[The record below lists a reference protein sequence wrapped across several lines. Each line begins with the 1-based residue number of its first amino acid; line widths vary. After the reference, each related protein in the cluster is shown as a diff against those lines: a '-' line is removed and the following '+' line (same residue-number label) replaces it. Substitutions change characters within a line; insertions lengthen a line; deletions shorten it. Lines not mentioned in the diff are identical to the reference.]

1 MASLLVRPSKLRG
14 RVRAPPSKSYTHRA
28 ASLALLASGES
39 EIREPLWSL
48 DTEATLEACRLLGAG
63 VSVLS
68 EGGEWRLEGT
78 GGRVRPRSP
87 LIDARNSGTTLRIMT
102 AVASLSP
109 TPVRLTG
116 DESLRRRP
124 MGPLLEALR
133 QLGAEARCEGEGGRP
148 PVVVGGGL
156 VGGEAEITGEV
167 SSQFISALLIAC
179 PYAREEVKLSVSG
192 ELRSRPYVEVTLSLL
207 DRVGARVGRNARLTE
222 FRIPGEQLF
231 RPLSLSIPG
240 DYSSAAFVLAAGALT
255 GSEVEVSHLDPR
267 DPQGDR
273 AIAKLLE
280 EFGAEVE
287 FEDHVLSVA
296 GTGRLEGVEVDCGD
310 CPDLVPV
317 LAVLGS
323 VAEGRTVLTN
333 IPHLRLKETD
343 RLHALSSELRKMG
356 AEVRELP
363 DELRIRGVRKL
374 RGARVSSF
382 GDHRMAMALAV
393 AGLVAEGTTVV
404 EGAESIPVSYP
415 HFVRDMRSLGARMEY
430 L

>member
-1 MASLLVRPSKLRG
+1 MSSLLIRPSKLEG
-14 RVRAPPSKSYTHRA
+14 EVRAPPSKSYTHRA
-28 ASLALLASGES
+28 VSLALLAEGES
-39 EIREPLWSL
+39 RVRSPLRSL
-48 DTEATLEACRLLGAG
+48 DTEATLDACRVLGAG
-63 VSVLS
+63 VSALP
-68 EGGEWRLEGT
+68 EEWRVEGT
-78 GGRVRPRSP
+78 EGKLKPRSH
-87 LIDARNSGTTLRIMT
+87 LIDAKNSGTTLRIMT
-102 AVASLSP
+102 AVASHSP
-109 TPVRLTG
+109 SPVRLTG

-124 MGPLLEALR
+124 MGPLVEALR
-133 QLGAEARCEGEGGRP
+133 ELGVEARCEGEGGRP
-148 PVVVGGGL
+148 PVVVGGGM
-156 VGGEAEITGEV
+156 VGGEVEITGEV

-179 PYAREEVKLSVSG
+179 PYAREEVRLSVVG

-207 DRVGARVGRNARLTE
+207 GRVGARVKRNARLTE

-231 RPLSLSIPG
+231 RPLSLTIPG
-240 DYSSAAFVLAAGALT
+240 DYSSASFVLAAGALV
-255 GSEVEVSHLDPR
+255 GSEVRVSNLDPS

-273 AIAKLLE
+273 IIAELLE

-287 FEDHVLSVA
+287 FGDRTLTVLGA
-296 GTGRLEGVEVDCGD
+296 ERLEGVEVDCGD

-317 LAVLGS
+317 LAVLGA

-343 RLHALSSELRKMG
+343 RLHALSSELGKMG

-374 RGARVSSF
+374 RGARVNSF

-415 HFVRDMRSLGARMEY
+415 TFVEDMKRLGARMEY
-430 L
+430 V